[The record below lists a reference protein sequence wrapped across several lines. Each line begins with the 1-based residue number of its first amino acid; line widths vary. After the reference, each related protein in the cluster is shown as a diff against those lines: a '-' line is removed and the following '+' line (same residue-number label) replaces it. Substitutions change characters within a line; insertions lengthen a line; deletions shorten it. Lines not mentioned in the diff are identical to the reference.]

1 MDVAAWLK
9 NLGLDQYE
17 AAFRDNAIDGDV
29 LPGLTSDDLKDIG
42 VTIVGHRRK
51 LLDAIVALSAPPE
64 TFATMPAPAAT
75 PPGPTATP
83 PHPAPPQKAADIAA
97 ERRPVTVLFCDL
109 VGSTA
114 LAGKLDAEDW
124 RDLVG
129 AYLDASREAVT
140 HYGGHVLKKLGDGL
154 MALFGYPRVQE
165 NDAERAVRAALAIQR
180 ALGDLNARNADR
192 GLPELSARIGLDSGR
207 AVVDAAGEVF
217 GETPNVAAR
226 VEALAEPGAI
236 IVTANVQRQVAGL
249 FVVQERGPSNL
260 KGVADPVNL
269 FRIVRAS
276 GAGRRN
282 RARALTPFV
291 GREEELGLIAHRWER
306 ARSGEGQLVLIVGE
320 PGIGKS
326 RLIEEFHATLRET
339 PHTWVEWSSSQ
350 LLQNTSLHPVAEW
363 GRLRFGGA
371 HVPNERRLAEIEA
384 SLAQVEL
391 DPAEYASLLAPIV
404 DIPLPLDRHIDLPR
418 DEMRRRQLDA
428 IVAWVLAGARAQPV
442 LLAFEDLQWA
452 DPSTVEVMNELA
464 AQSAR
469 APLLVVA
476 TTRPEFRPPWR
487 PEQHH
492 CVIPLEPLNRT
503 QAAKMIGQ
511 LTSGHLFSSEVVESV
526 NERAS
531 GVPLFIEEVTR
542 LLLERGDGGGAQTIP
557 LTLHQSLAARLDR
570 LGHAR
575 EIAQIGAVLGREF
588 SYGLL
593 QAVAGV
599 EDSLLQ
605 SALSR
610 LAEADILIVGEVGPQ
625 ANYRFRHA
633 LIQDAAYE
641 SLLKSRR
648 QALHRRAAEILR
660 DESERAAIEPEAI
673 ARHFTQAGLDE
684 LAIEW
689 WGKAGEQALRR
700 SAFSEAVSHLRKAIE
715 MADARPAQTSEPP
728 ETRNRRLKLH
738 ADYAIAVAW
747 ATGYTSDRTAVA
759 MAEARDLA
767 VRSGGASERFASYYG
782 QWTSHISR
790 DEMRL
795 AREVAEAFLAD
806 ADSGSDDEGRFVAES
821 MLGVIHYFTGHFAMA
836 RDILELATSRRH
848 VRLDAERRFQ
858 FGLDIEIGATV
869 YLGLALW
876 ILGDFERSKATLED
890 ADRRAVE
897 LGHKP
902 TLANARHFANTV
914 LAYRGDSAALLPLV
928 ERQVQLC
935 REHGMALYLVLS
947 EIYFGW
953 AYANAV
959 DPEAGLA
966 RIRTAIEESG
976 AMGLSTSMPYFR
988 SLLAHA
994 EMAAKHEEQAVFEID
1009 AAIAMAQRGEAH
1021 FDDSPAHRIR
1031 GEILLRCSPPNLS
1044 EAAKAF
1050 GAACHIAQEQGARS
1064 FWLLAA
1070 LPLAKLCYSSAR
1082 FAEAKTVL
1090 ASALEGLTPTPEMPE
1105 TAAALALLSAIDER
1119 AETQPCRSD

>member
-17 AAFRDNAIDGDV
+17 AAFRDNAIDGEV
-29 LPGLTSDDLKDIG
+29 LPGLTADDLKDIG

-51 LLDAIVALSAPPE
+51 LLDAIVTLSAPPK
-64 TFATMPAPAAT
+64 TDATRPAPTAT
-75 PPGPTATP
+75 PPGPAATP
-83 PHPAPPQKAADIAA
+83 LQPAPPQKAAVIAA

-129 AYLDASREAVT
+129 AYVDASREAVI
-140 HYGGHVLKKLGDGL
+140 YCGGHVLKKLGDGL
-154 MALFGYPRVQE
+154 MALFGYPLAQE
-165 NDAERAVRAALAIQR
+165 NDAERAVRAAIAIQR
-180 ALGDLNARNADR
+180 ALVELNARNANR
-192 GLPELSARIGLDSGR
+192 GLPELSARIGLDSGQ
-207 AVVDAAGEVF
+207 AVVDTAGEVF

-236 IVTANVQRQVAGL
+236 VVTANVQRQVAGL
-249 FVVQERGPSNL
+249 FVAEERGPSKL
-260 KGVADPVNL
+260 KGVAEPVNL

-276 GAGRRN
+276 GAGRRG

-291 GREEELGLIAHRWER
+291 GREAELGLIAHCWER
-306 ARSGEGQLVLIVGE
+306 ARSGEGQFVLVVGE
-320 PGIGKS
+320 PGLGKS
-326 RLIEEFHATLRET
+326 RLSEEFHATPRET
-339 PHTWVEWSSSQ
+339 PHTWIEWSSSQ
-350 LLQNTSLHPVAEW
+350 LLQNTSLHPIAEW

-371 HVPNERRLAEIEA
+371 HVPNERRLAELEA
-384 SLAQVEL
+384 SLAQVKL
-391 DPAEYASLLAPIV
+391 DPAEYAPLLAPIV
-404 DIPLPLDRHIDLPR
+404 DIPLSFDRHRDLPP

-428 IVAWVLAGARAQPV
+428 VVAWVLAGARTQPI

-464 AQSAR
+464 AQSAK

-476 TTRPEFRPPWR
+476 TTRPEFRRPWR
-487 PEQHH
+487 PDQHH

-511 LTSGHLFSSEVVESV
+511 LTSGHVFSNEVVESV

-542 LLLERGDGGGAQTIP
+542 LLLERGDGGGARAIP
-557 LTLHQSLAARLDR
+557 FTLHQSLAARLDR

-575 EIAQIGAVLGREF
+575 EIAQIGAVLGRGF
-588 SYGLL
+588 SYGLI

-599 EDSLLQ
+599 HNSLLQ
-605 SALSR
+605 SSLSR
-610 LAEADILIVGEVGPQ
+610 LAKADILIADDVGPQ

-660 DESERAAIEPEAI
+660 DESERAATEPEAI

-715 MADARPAQTSEPP
+715 MADSKSAQTSVLP
-728 ETRNRRLKLH
+728 EIRNRRLKLR
-738 ADYAIAVAW
+738 ADYALAVAW

-759 MAEARDLA
+759 LAEARDLA
-767 VRSGGASERFASYYG
+767 VRTGGASERFASYYG
-782 QWTSHISR
+782 QWTNHISR

-795 AREVAEAFLAD
+795 AREVAEAFLAV
-806 ADSGSDDEGRFVAES
+806 ADSESDDEGRSVAES

-836 RDILELATSRRH
+836 RDVLELATRRRH
-848 VRLDAERRFQ
+848 VRPHAERRFQ
-858 FGLDIEIGATV
+858 FGVDIHIGATV
-869 YLGLALW
+869 YLGLVLW

-902 TLANARHFANTV
+902 TLADARHFANIIH
-914 LAYRGDSAALLPLV
+914 AYRGDSAALLPLV

-935 REHGMALYLVLS
+935 REHGMAFYLVLS

-959 DPEAGLA
+959 DSEAGLA
-966 RIRTAIEESG
+966 RALVR
-976 AMGLSTSMPYFR
+976 
-988 SLLAHA
+988 
-994 EMAAKHEEQAVFEID
+994 
-1009 AAIAMAQRGEAH
+1009 IA
-1021 FDDSPAHRIR
+1021 
-1031 GEILLRCSPPNLS
+1031 
-1044 EAAKAF
+1044 
-1050 GAACHIAQEQGARS
+1050 
-1064 FWLLAA
+1064 
-1070 LPLAKLCYSSAR
+1070 
-1082 FAEAKTVL
+1082 
-1090 ASALEGLTPTPEMPE
+1090 
-1105 TAAALALLSAIDER
+1105 
-1119 AETQPCRSD
+1119 